1 MPYVEAWSK
10 YRDKVGFMQ
19 FRDFRK
25 TLKVKFS
32 VNENHYVIARL
43 AEPPKLSN
51 QIFAVIND
59 EEEIT
64 VIAKEGTELP
74 SVSEEKSFRRITF
87 EVNLPFNLTGFLS
100 NIFTLLTHKSIP
112 IFAISTYSTDHLFI
126 REANLDEVIELL
138 QKDGMYRLDASR

>member
-1 MPYVEAWSK
+1 MPYVEAKSK

-25 TLKVKFS
+25 TFQVKFS
-32 VNENHYVIARL
+32 VSKNHYVIARL
-43 AEPPKLSN
+43 AEPPKFSN

-64 VIAKEGTELP
+64 VIAKEGTELQ

-100 NIFTLLTHKSIP
+100 HIFTLLTHKNIP
-112 IFAISTYSTDHLFI
+112 IFAISAYSTDHLFV
-126 REANLDEVIELL
+126 REASLDEVIELL
-138 QKDGMYRLDASR
+138 QKDDMYRLDASR